1 MGYEIRDYQDSR
13 LFKGECFYCAGFDH
27 DKDVCENNPNNIKD
41 EDDGLNETRSNS
53 THQVKLN
60 R

>member
-27 DKDVCENNPNNIKD
+27 DSEDCENNPNNIK
-41 EDDGLNETRSNS
+41 ENKRERTTEQIRVNS
-53 THQVKLN
+53 
-60 R
+60 

>member
-27 DKDVCENNPNNIKD
+27 DSDVCENNPINIK
-41 EDDGLNETRSNS
+41 EEENERRVSKSRTGGSGNG
-53 THQVKLN
+53 
-60 R
+60 